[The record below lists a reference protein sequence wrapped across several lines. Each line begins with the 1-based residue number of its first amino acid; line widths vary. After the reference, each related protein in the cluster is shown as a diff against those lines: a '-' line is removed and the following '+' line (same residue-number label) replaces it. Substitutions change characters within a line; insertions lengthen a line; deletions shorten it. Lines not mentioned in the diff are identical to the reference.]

1 MGTTD
6 YTDYTDFKELD
17 VKKIRGNSCNSWAK
31 ILKKGTLLWMQ
42 SMNF

>member
-6 YTDYTDFKELD
+6 YADYTDFKQLA

-31 ILKKGTLLWMQ
+31 ILKKERYYGCNQ
-42 SMNF
+42 